1 MPNKSAENRQGTC
14 HCGTVRFEVQIASD
28 ARVSRCNCSICRRT
42 GAATTTV
49 QPSAFRLLSGE
60 EHLQQYE
67 FGGRTAKRLF
77 CKTCGI
83 HCFVRAQ
90 FEGRA
95 GDYVSV
101 NLNCVDDREWDEA
114 QVVHWDGRHD
124 NWCARSTPWPLQANW
139 ASSP

>member
-1 MPNKSAENRQGTC
+1 M
-14 HCGTVRFEVQIASD
+14 
-28 ARVSRCNCSICRRT
+28 
-42 GAATTTV
+42 
-49 QPSAFRLLSGE
+49 
-60 EHLQQYE
+60 
-67 FGGRTAKRLF
+67 AKRFF

-90 FEGRA
+90 FEGPA

-101 NLNCVDDREWDEA
+101 NLNCVDDSEWDEA
-114 QVVHWDGRHD
+114 QVVYWDGRHD